1 MTNRKAFKLLGLTL
15 LLLTLVSA
23 PISVAAPP
31 ASEPGGAPFVEGE
44 VLLQVRA
51 GISAAEIART
61 VGGAVLHSIGHEG
74 IYLLRVHE
82 GDVPAAVQALQG
94 RQGVVFAE
102 PNWLRELHGP
112 NDPGYGLKW
121 DLHNTGTLCDGT
133 DCAVADAD
141 MDWEEAFAYLGSD
154 FNGSAVVAV
163 IDTGI
168 DASHPDLDGKIVAGW
183 DFLDGDST
191 PNDTYGHG
199 THVAG
204 IALAETNNSTG
215 TAGVGFSP
223 NIKVMPLRVCDEYG
237 CPSDAV
243 ANAIYYAADHG
254 ANVINMSLGGRTAST
269 AEQIAIDY
277 AWGKGLVIAASSGN
291 DRAPKVS
298 YPAAFPNCIAVG
310 STNWHDTLAS
320 YSNRGSALDVVAP
333 GGEMSA
339 LHDPEGIYST
349 TPTYDVYLTTQYGY
363 SKNYDQL
370 QGTSMAAPQVSGLAG
385 LLFAMG
391 VTSNVE
397 VRQIIE
403 GTVDDLGVAGWD
415 SSYGWGRVNVYNAVV
430 AAGGG
435 GGENQPP
442 VAAFTYS
449 CTDLECTFN
458 GSSSNDPDGS
468 ITAYAWNFGDGAT
481 ASGATASHTY
491 AAGDTYSVTL
501 TVTDNEGATDAE
513 VKSVTV
519 SSGGGGGAM
528 HVSAIDMWHTTAGIN
543 KVIYTKVTILDDG
556 GAPVSGATVSLS
568 MTLPGGST
576 ATGSAA
582 TGTDGAVT
590 FSVKSKLTG
599 TYTSTVTNVTHA
611 TLTYD
616 SSANDVTSQTY
627 IVP

>member
-1 MTNRKAFKLLGLTL
+1 MTNRKIFRFVGLTL

-44 VLLQVRA
+44 VLLQVRP
-51 GISAAEIART
+51 GVSAAEIART
-61 VGGAVLHSIGHEG
+61 VGGAVLRSIGNGG
-74 IYLLRVHE
+74 IYLLKVRE
-82 GDVPAAVQALQG
+82 GNVPAAVQALQG

-121 DLHNTGTLCDGT
+121 DLNNTGSLCDGA

-141 MDWEEAFAYLGSD
+141 MDWEEAYAHLGSN
-154 FNGSAVVAV
+154 FSGSAVVAV

-168 DASHPDLDGKIVAGW
+168 DAGHPDLNSKIVAGW
-183 DFLDGDST
+183 DFLEGDSI

-223 NIKVMPLRVCDEYG
+223 NIKVMPLRVCDENG

-254 ANVINMSLGGRTAST
+254 ANVINMSLGGRWPSS
-269 AEQIAIDY
+269 AEQVAIDY

-291 DRAPKVS
+291 DGSTSVS

-310 STNWHDTLAS
+310 STNWHDTLAG
-320 YSNRGSALDVVAP
+320 YSNEGTALDVVAP

-349 TPTYDVYLTTQYGY
+349 MPTYSVYLYTRYGY
-363 SKNYDQL
+363 SLNYDQL

-403 GTVDDLGVAGWD
+403 STVDDLGAAGWD
-415 SSYGWGRVNVYNAVV
+415 SSYGWGRINVYNAVQ

-435 GGENQPP
+435 GNQPP
-442 VAAFTYS
+442 VAAFTYD
-449 CTDLECTFN
+449 CTDLACDFDAS
-458 GSSSNDPDGS
+458 GSSDPDGS
-468 ITAYAWNFGDGAT
+468 IASYAWNFGDGGT
-481 ASGATASHTY
+481 ASGVTASYTY
-491 AAGDTYSVTL
+491 ASGDTYTVSL
-501 TVTDNEGATDAE
+501 TVTDNEGATDTE
-513 VKSVTV
+513 TKSVTV
-519 SSGGGGGAM
+519 SAGGGGTM
-528 HVSAIDMWHTTAGIN
+528 HVSAITMWYTRAGKN
-543 KVIYTKVTILDDG
+543 YVVYTKVTIVDQA
-556 GAPVSGATVSLS
+556 GALVQSATVSLKR
-568 MTLPGGST
+568 TLPSGST
-576 ATGSAA
+576 STAS
-582 TGTDGAVT
+582 GTTLADGTVT

-599 TYTSTVTNVTHA
+599 TYTSTVTDVTHA
-611 TLTYD
+611 TLIYEPLD
-616 SSANDVTSQTY
+616 NVVTTKTLP
-627 IVP
+627 VP